1 MRRSS
6 EKADQ
11 KENEQIQL
19 EDLTWDH
26 GDDESNKD
34 EAMEENKGSLTLTDD
49 DEDERERQPP
59 KVPHKKIKLSV
70 YTQKEMNQ
78 LEAELQ
84 KANPDKEFVEKAMDT
99 TFLQRR
105 SWIQVESPSVNE
117 ILIKYPIFKKSKYVS
132 VDVHQGN

>member
-1 MRRSS
+1 MMRRSS

-26 GDDESNKD
+26 GDDESDKD

-84 KANPDKEFVEKAMDT
+84 KANPDKEFVKKVMDT

-117 ILIKYPIFKKSKYVS
+117 ILIKCPIFKKSRYVS
-132 VDVHQGN
+132 IDVH